1 MNPTTIGAILFTGF
15 GFGLFIAAPFGPMS
29 LLCVNRTLHQGFR
42 HGLASGLGIAMAD
55 VTYAFITVFGFRI
68 VNEFTAEYAFL
79 LQLMG
84 SVLLVYLG
92 VRAWLSKVQPERSDN
107 IRTGVTFSFGSAYLL
122 TLANPATILTF
133 MALTASIGTTAGGS
147 FFLPVGIMLGST
159 SWWLLL
165 TASIY
170 YISRKLPESFIRSIN
185 MISSV
190 ILILFG
196 LYGIITT
203 PL

>member
-1 MNPTTIGAILFTGF
+1 MNLTTIWSILFTGF

-55 VTYAFITVFGFRI
+55 VTYAFVAVFGFRI
-68 VNEFTAEYAFL
+68 VNDFTAAYAFPL
-79 LQLMG
+79 RIIG
-84 SVLLVYLG
+84 SVFLVYLG
-92 VRAWLSKVQPERSDN
+92 VKAWISKVSTERSDDSRN
-107 IRTGVTFSFGSAYLL
+107 GVGFSFGSAYLL

-133 MALTASIGTTAGGS
+133 MALTASIGTTAGRS

-165 TASIY
+165 TTSIY
-170 YISRKLPESFIRSIN
+170 WISRRLPLTFIRFIN

-190 ILILFG
+190 ILIMFG
-196 LYGIITT
+196 LYGIVST
-203 PL
+203 LL